1 MKKLQENGRSDR
13 NVLKMI
19 GCVVNASPYMMILE
33 LCQVNLKVPTV
44 KKSSSRYPFSCIAYF
59 YLGIFRTRFPN
70 FTFSEPFTQVYLRN
84 HRVEIED
91 QAVDAEKLAT
101 LTHSITPE
109 PINGMNNFL
118 Y

>member
-44 KKSSSRYPFSCIAYF
+44 KNIIKLSLLVYHTF

>member
-44 KKSSSRYPFSCIAYF
+44 KKIIIKLSLLVY
-59 YLGIFRTRFPN
+59 RTFLFGN
-70 FTFSEPFTQVYLRN
+70 F
-84 HRVEIED
+84 
-91 QAVDAEKLAT
+91 
-101 LTHSITPE
+101 
-109 PINGMNNFL
+109 
-118 Y
+118 